1 MDTKWK
7 ETDEKSYG
15 LSRRATNMMSCG
27 LVLQTVMLIM
37 MLYMAAASNSNT
49 QLTVV
54 GVMTLITIMTLYG
67 LSSGLYTFTKFE
79 KVERTIYEATKE
91 GKEITPLIEAGELSE
106 LAEDIMKIQAQLK
119 KSAEEQLKSERLKIE
134 LITNVSHDL
143 KTPLT
148 SIISYIDLLKVE
160 NLPKEA
166 FDYVEILS
174 GKAARL
180 KSLVQD
186 VFDMSKAASGSDIK
200 MEQLDMNRLA
210 EQTLADMS
218 DRIEAAGKR
227 IVYTP
232 FEGGALFDGD
242 SNKMYRVVQNLLD
255 NAIKYS
261 LDGTRIYMDV
271 FRKGDQ
277 FGLEI
282 KNVSSYE
289 MDFKADDMLERFAR
303 ADKSRNTEGSGLGLA
318 IAQTYTES
326 CGGIFIT
333 DIDGDVFRAGFL
345 FKEVKM
351 PKIQQI
357 YE

>member
-7 ETDEKSYG
+7 NTGEKSYG
-15 LSRRATNMMSCG
+15 ISSRAINLISCG
-27 LVLQTVMLIM
+27 LVLQVIM
-37 MLYMAAASNSNT
+37 VALTLYMTAADRDSV

-54 GVMTLITIMTLYG
+54 GIMTLVTILMLYG
-67 LSSGLYTFTKFE
+67 LGSGLYSFIKFE
-79 KVERTIYEATKE
+79 RAEEKIYEAAKE
-91 GKEITPLIEAGELSE
+91 GKEITPMLEAGELAE
-106 LAEDIMKIQAQLK
+106 LTEDIMKIQAQLK
-119 KSAEEQLKSERLKIE
+119 KSAEEQLKSEKLKME

-148 SIISYIDLLKVE
+148 SIISYIDLLKLGE
-160 NLPKEA
+160 LPKEA
-166 FDYVEILS
+166 ADYVEVLS
-174 GKAARL
+174 VKAGRL
-180 KSLVQD
+180 KDLVQD
-186 VFDMSKAASGSDIK
+186 VFDMSKAASGNEIK
-200 MEQLDMNRLA
+200 MEQMDMNRLA

-227 IVYTP
+227 VVYTP
-232 FEGGALFDGD
+232 FEGDTPFDGD

-261 LDGTRIYMDV
+261 MDGTRIYMNI
-271 FRKGDQ
+271 FQKGDQ

-289 MDFKADDMLERFAR
+289 MDFKADDMRERFVR

-326 CGGIFIT
+326 CGGTFIT

-351 PKIQQI
+351 KKIQEI
-357 YE
+357 E